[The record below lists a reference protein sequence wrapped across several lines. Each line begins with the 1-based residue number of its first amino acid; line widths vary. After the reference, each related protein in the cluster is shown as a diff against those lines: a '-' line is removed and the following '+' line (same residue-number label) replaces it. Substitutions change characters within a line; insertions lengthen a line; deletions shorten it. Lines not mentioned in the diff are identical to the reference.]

1 MVSTMQS
8 RTIVILGVAV
18 ATVGLAA
25 FASWNHRRDMAAR
38 WERIEAWTQEYGGT
52 TWRSQPGSASL
63 LRPGHILREPLRQAT
78 DDIVEANE
86 EAFAHYEKAIALAP
100 SPRPQLLD
108 RQPWQPAFAELASGA
123 RCSVV
128 KLAPAGETVGR
139 DSIINFAQR
148 AVELANA
155 ALVDAQMMVEE
166 GESERAVNRLVDV
179 ATLAIDLQVSCL
191 AIHLMEDRP
200 LLQELLDAFERALI
214 VGARHPDLLLSHAD
228 LRRCSAMFERIDTNM
243 STESIVAREVIHFA
257 SSRAGLAGNRHDAV
271 ADWLIRRIEVI
282 AELPQLASHAER
294 RRLLVELDG
303 TGVGGMFSNFA
314 IQFDGD
320 TQLLVELRMLRVG
333 IAFLVG
339 DDLPHVVDPQSDTG
353 AVFEAVV
360 DGKQLTLK
368 SRRTT
373 RIFRR

>member
-1 MVSTMQS
+1 MLLAMQS
-8 RTIVILGVAV
+8 RTIAILGVAV

-25 FASWNHRRDMAAR
+25 FTSWNHRSDMEAR
-38 WERIEAWTQEYGGT
+38 WERIEAWTQVHGVM
-52 TWRSQPGSASL
+52 
-63 LRPGHILREPLRQAT
+63 LRPGHILREPLHQAT
-78 DDIVEANE
+78 DDNVDADE

-100 SPRPQLLD
+100 TPRPQLLD

-128 KLAPAGETVGR
+128 KLATAEETLVR
-139 DSIINFAQR
+139 KDSIINFAQL

-179 ATLAIDLQVSCL
+179 ATLAIDLQVSML
-191 AIHLMEDRP
+191 AIHLMDARP
-200 LLQELLDAFERALI
+200 LLQEILAAFERALI
-214 VGARHPDLLLSHAD
+214 VGARHPDLRLSHAE
-228 LRRCSAMFERIDTNM
+228 LRRCSAMFERLDTTM

-257 SSRAGLAGNRHDAV
+257 SSRAWLAENRHDAL
-271 ADWLIRRIEVI
+271 ADSLSRRIEVL
-282 AELPQLASHAER
+282 AELPQIASHAER
-294 RRLLVELDG
+294 LRLLVELDETGDGG
-303 TGVGGMFSNFA
+303 TFSNFA
-314 IQFDGD
+314 TRFDGD
-320 TQLLVELRMLRVG
+320 TQLLVELRMRRVG
-333 IAFLVG
+333 IAFLLG
-339 DDLPHVVDPQSDTG
+339 DDLPHVVDPQSDSG

-360 DGKQLTLK
+360 DDKQLTLK